1 VDPLP
6 LVFDAK
12 TARAY
17 GYSRGEINHLLRS
30 TRWSAV
36 RRGLYCET
44 VRLNAMGD
52 VGRHAAQVLAAL
64 QVAGPNAAASRWSA
78 AVLHGLPAPRQVPN
92 HVSLVAPTGVR
103 RQRNGMSVAVAA
115 LPPSHI
121 DGQMLRLTSIART
134 VVDVARHASFIDA
147 VMVADAALYRRLVS
161 KEALY
166 EMVAFQRQWPG
177 VTQARN
183 VVVFADAR
191 AESLLSPD
199 HGFACMRSGFH
210 SQNFRSRF
218 LIRQEGSSGGP
229 TFVGLAAAPLEKWT
243 ERSNTPAAIQRS
255 SSTRSCGRMPSG
267 TKAGSSSAGRAPTS
281 KARSGPWRGDFALR
295 SREAAAVIA
304 DGTPRARLR
313 SPLHQ
318 ILSEMPVFP
327 MHSGRGVMLQGTK
340 SCSQSAKSGRRAR
353 REGP

>member
-1 VDPLP
+1 MQPLPAQTDAQDLRVDPRLP

-121 DGQMLRLTSIART
+121 DGQVLRLTSIART

-166 EMVAFQRQWPG
+166 EMVEFQRQWPG
-177 VTQARN
+177 VAQARD

-191 AESLLSPD
+191 AESPLES
-199 HGFACMRSGFH
+199 
-210 SQNFRSRF
+210 RSRVRMHEVGLPQPELQVEILDPAGRF
-218 LIRQEGSSGGP
+218 IGRADFCWPRRRTLGEVDGKVKYASGDPKILFDEKLREDALRDQGWELVRWTSADVEGS
-229 TFVGLAAAPLEKWT
+229 FW
-243 ERSNTPAAIQRS
+243 
-255 SSTRSCGRMPSG
+255 
-267 TKAGSSSAGRAPTS
+267 
-281 KARSGPWRGDFALR
+281 
-295 SREAAAVIA
+295 AVE
-304 DGTPRARLR
+304 GRLR
-313 SPLHQ
+313 AA
-318 ILSEMPVFP
+318 FA
-327 MHSGRGVMLQGTK
+327 RG
-340 SCSQSAKSGRRAR
+340 GRRHS
-353 REGP
+353 